1 MGLPVTITLLMQ
13 AAASSC
19 STGFISCFRRLS
31 ITRRPRNTSPD
42 SASSLGARTETHV
55 LFPMSGTERER
66 LSLWFLF
73 NRKAIFGGK
82 HASSAGKHDC
92 YEFKASSAQQAPT
105 FLQLQPSR
113 WSLGRSNTAETHV
126 QGDGQGF
133 AGTGCLKPANYS
145 IQNYFLLQSQYVAIL
160 KHNNELSL
168 RFNNSF

>member
-1 MGLPVTITLLMQ
+1 M
-13 AAASSC
+13 
-19 STGFISCFRRLS
+19 
-31 ITRRPRNTSPD
+31 
-42 SASSLGARTETHV
+42 

-105 FLQLQPSR
+105 FLQLQPSC

-133 AGTGCLKPANYS
+133 AGTGWLKPANYS

-168 RFNNSF
+168 RFDNSFLNFSSVSLARALVKLAINSVISIC